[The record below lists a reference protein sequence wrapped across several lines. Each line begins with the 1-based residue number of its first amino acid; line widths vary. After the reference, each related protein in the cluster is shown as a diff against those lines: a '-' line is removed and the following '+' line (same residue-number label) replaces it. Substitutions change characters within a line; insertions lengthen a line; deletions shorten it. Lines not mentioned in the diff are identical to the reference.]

1 MCGTISN
8 FAVRNK
14 RHLSRRE
21 IDDAIAQVLDDVGL
35 TQTIRQMP
43 SELSGGQKKR
53 IGIARTLILQ
63 PEIMLYDEPTAGLD
77 PVTSVEI
84 NDLINEV
91 QERYNT
97 SAVILPMILPVQKQ
111 PATGSSCLPRLFL
124 KAGQL

>member
-8 FAVRNK
+8 FR
-14 RHLSRRE
+14 LSATKGISGRRE
-21 IDDAIAQVLDDVGL
+21 IDDAIARFLDDVGL

-43 SELSGGQKKR
+43 SELSAVR
-53 IGIARTLILQ
+53 RNVSALPAPWILQ

-77 PVTSVEI
+77 PVTAWRI

-97 SAVILPMILPVQKQ
+97 SAVHYYP
-111 PATGSSCLPRLFL
+111 
-124 KAGQL
+124 